1 MGAAVAKIALA
12 GAYVQTSVPLVS
24 LADLAEGE
32 HTVDFDTLLGEWIY
46 HCKPVRV
53 FALTE

>member
-1 MGAAVAKIALA
+1 MGAAIAKIAFA

-24 LADLAEGE
+24 LVYLAEGE

-46 HCKPVRV
+46 CFKPVGI